1 MHNFQKALTTFCK
14 LLQPKVKENNWL
26 VKAKDIKVVC
36 SYVSEVNK
44 SEKGRLY
51 YNLGGGLIKGG
62 KEVVDFD
69 KY

>member
-1 MHNFQKALTTFCK
+1 M
-14 LLQPKVKENNWL
+14 
-26 VKAKDIKVVC
+26 C

-69 KY
+69 KYEARKLNKNTD